1 MRKNLCNFDIVEWER
16 FWVKE
21 DGSGGRLFPDAQ
33 KKAGRRL
40 FVENSAIYITKKES
54 LIECNSVLG
63 KKVNGY
69 VIDASEGVDIN
80 ELSDIM
86 LAESL
91 LLQEREEIEG

>member
-1 MRKNLCNFDIVEWER
+1 MQFGTW
-16 FWVKE
+16 
-21 DGSGGRLFPDAQ
+21 
-33 KKAGRRL
+33 
-40 FVENSAIYITKKES
+40 
-54 LIECNSVLG
+54 

>member
-1 MRKNLCNFDIVEWER
+1 MTLSEDRSD
-16 FWVKE
+16 FWVKKE
-21 DGSGGRLFPDAQ
+21 DGSYGRLFPDAP
-33 KKAGRRL
+33 RRRQERAPL